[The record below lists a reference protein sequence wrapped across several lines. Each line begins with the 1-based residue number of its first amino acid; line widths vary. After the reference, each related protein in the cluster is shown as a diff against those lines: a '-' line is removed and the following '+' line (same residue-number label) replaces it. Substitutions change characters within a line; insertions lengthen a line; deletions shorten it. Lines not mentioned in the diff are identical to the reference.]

1 MGTLHSLTM
10 LLQAQSKVK
19 DAEVLYMR
27 YLYDKHRADLPKGAI
42 DPKNVIDS
50 SESERSL
57 PSDTPDR
64 EVEFIWLTDSLTDTF
79 N

>member
-27 YLYDKHRADLPKGAI
+27 YLYDKHKRQIPKGAI
-42 DPKNVIDS
+42 NPRNV
-50 SESERSL
+50 R
-57 PSDTPDR
+57 R
-64 EVEFIWLTDSLTDTF
+64 EVDEND
-79 N
+79 

>member
-1 MGTLHSLTM
+1 MI
-10 LLQAQSKVK
+10 
-19 DAEVLYMR
+19 YMR

-50 SESERSL
+50 SESEHSL

-64 EVEFIWLTDSLTDTF
+64 EVEFI
-79 N
+79 